1 MLNEPNVSKIRES
14 VLFLLNSASGDL
26 DQYKIA
32 KAVFLADVSHLNRYG
47 RPITYDNYVAMDF
60 GPVPSK
66 TYELL
71 SKSPET
77 LEVEVKAQEHKRNFF
92 GPLRRHEELEL
103 SESDEIELESAL
115 KTVEPMSF
123 GKLMKL
129 THDHI
134 AWKTARQG
142 KKNRAPQMEY
152 AQLFEIH
159 DQVQA
164 DYIARFS
171 NQVGCAT

>member
-1 MLNEPNVSKIRES
+1 MRNEPNIAKIRES
-14 VLFLLNSASGDL
+14 VLFLLKSASGDL

-32 KAVFLADVSHLNRYG
+32 KAIFLADVSHLNQYG
-47 RPITYDNYVAMDF
+47 RPVTYDNYVAMRF

-71 SKSPET
+71 SKSPKT
-77 LEVEVKAQEHKRNFF
+77 LEVEVKAQQQRRNFF
-92 GPLRRHEELEL
+92 GPLRKHEKLEL
-103 SESDEIELESAL
+103 SESDEFELESAL

-123 GKLMKL
+123 NELMHL

-134 AWKTARQG
+134 AWKTAWEA
-142 KKNRAPQMEY
+142 KKDDAPKMEY
-152 AQLFEIH
+152 AQLFKKR
-159 DQVQA
+159 DQDRA

-171 NQVGCAT
+171 NKVGCTT

>member
-1 MLNEPNVSKIRES
+1 MLNEPNTAKIRES
-14 VLFLLNSASGDL
+14 VLFLLNCASGDL

-32 KAVFLADVSHLNRYG
+32 KAIFLADVSHLNQYG
-47 RPITYDNYVAMDF
+47 RPVTYDNYVAMDF

-77 LEVEVKAQEHKRNFF
+77 LEVEVKTQQKRRNIF
-92 GPLRRHEELEL
+92 GPLRKHEELEL
-103 SESDEIELESAL
+103 SESDEFELESAL

-123 GKLMKL
+123 TELMNL
-129 THDHI
+129 THNHI
-134 AWKTARQG
+134 AWKTARLG
-142 KKNRAPQMEY
+142 KKNRAPRIEY
-152 AQLFEIH
+152 AQLFETH

>member
-1 MLNEPNVSKIRES
+1 MLNEPNTAKIRES
-14 VLFLLNSASGDL
+14 VLFLLNCASGDL

-32 KAVFLADVSHLNRYG
+32 KAIFLADVSHLNQYG
-47 RPITYDNYVAMDF
+47 RPVTYDNYVAMDF

-77 LEVEVKAQEHKRNFF
+77 LEVEVKTQQKWRNIF
-92 GPLRRHEELEL
+92 GPLRKHEELEL
-103 SESDEIELESAL
+103 SESDEFELESAL

-123 GKLMKL
+123 TELMNP
-129 THDHI
+129 THNHI
-134 AWKTARQG
+134 AWKTARLG
-142 KKNRAPQMEY
+142 KKNRAPRIEY
-152 AQLFEIH
+152 AQLFETH

>member
-1 MLNEPNVSKIRES
+1 MLNEPNTAKIRES
-14 VLFLLNSASGDL
+14 VLFLLNSASSDL

-32 KAVFLADVSHLNRYG
+32 KAIFLADVSHLNQYG
-47 RPITYDNYVAMDF
+47 RPITYDNYVAMRF

-77 LEVEVKAQEHKRNFF
+77 LEVEVKAQQHKRNFF
-92 GPLRRHEELEL
+92 GPLRKHEELEL
-103 SESDEIELESAL
+103 YESDEFELESAL

-123 GKLMKL
+123 TELMKL

-134 AWKTARQG
+134 AWKTAWEA
-142 KKNRAPQMEY
+142 KKNNAPPMEY
-152 AQLFEIH
+152 AQLFEKR
-159 DQVQA
+159 DQGQA

-171 NQVGCAT
+171 NQVGCTT

>member
-1 MLNEPNVSKIRES
+1 MLNEPNIAKIRES

-32 KAVFLADVSHLNRYG
+32 KAIFLADVSHLNQYG
-47 RPITYDNYVAMDF
+47 RPITYDNYVAMKF

-71 SKSPET
+71 SKSPKT
-77 LEVEVKAQEHKRNFF
+77 LEVEVKAQQQRRNFF
-92 GPLRRHEELEL
+92 GPLRKHEELEL
-103 SESDEIELESAL
+103 SESDEFELESAL

-123 GKLMKL
+123 NELMQL
-129 THDHI
+129 THDQI

-142 KKNRAPQMEY
+142 KKNKAPRMEY
-152 AQLFEIH
+152 AQLFEKS

-171 NQVGCAT
+171 IQVGCTT